1 MVTYSGLFAYT
12 LVLLGVATLF
22 YQIGKDIGKRK

>member
-1 MVTYSGLFAYT
+1 MLMVTYSELFAYS

-22 YQIGKDIGKRK
+22 FQICKRK